1 MQCREGITYHP
12 KECYAVLAT
21 KLKDDVINPLNFK
34 NNTPEW
40 FCMTRFSFTS
50 ATVHKSHDALIR
62 MKINDLK
69 ELGFNKV
76 HLNLFFDHI
85 KSFNQTDVFEW
96 DDNEDANYV
105 DYLKYDNTNSCIER

>member
-21 KLKDDVINPLNFK
+21 KIKDDVINPLNFK

-50 ATVHKSHDALIR
+50 TTVCRPHATLIR
-62 MKINDLK
+62 MNIYDLE
-69 ELGFNKV
+69 ELFFDEV
-76 HLNLFFDHI
+76 HLNLVFDPITFFD
-85 KSFNQTDVFEW
+85 QTDIFEW

-105 DYLKYDNTNSCIER
+105 EIL